1 MWLGNETPHK
11 LGVIWGLCRFR
22 GGRGCLGEGVDSR
35 CQIVSP
41 NPSSGAPSTPRCFLD
56 SCSLPEPSPHP
67 VLACPCPGAPR
78 SHLRA
83 LPLSQP
89 TFPGEHSPPVLSLS
103 GIPYASL
110 GSVGISSSTLYFPLT
125 PHLPWELPYLLQDR
139 ERVEAGGGSQSQC
152 LYHAHNDGLAQ
163 PFCVRPSRLVSSFLI

>member
-1 MWLGNETPHK
+1 MWLSNETPHK

-139 ERVEAGGGSQSQC
+139 ERGWKPVG
-152 LYHAHNDGLAQ
+152 AHKANVCIMHTMMAWLNPSVCAHPGL
-163 PFCVRPSRLVSSFLI
+163 FLLF